1 MGAHRGSSAA
11 GTLPSL
17 LPRTTSRPPLLH
29 YCFVINSLRSSP
41 SFPILYWADQEEEEK
56 MEPPMLDPISMFP
69 IIIIIINH
77 LPPLS
82 EYNGIV
88 APPLPFHTSSLY
100 FRALASSPVHGPCLF
115 GAGGLLFGVGAAAAA
130 AARRAARRMATL
142 LIGLFPCRLR
152 SCLTISRRY
161 MYFFFFLWS
170 YSSIYTWWV
179 VYVVVVYTLW

>member
-1 MGAHRGSSAA
+1 
-11 GTLPSL
+11 
-17 LPRTTSRPPLLH
+17 
-29 YCFVINSLRSSP
+29 
-41 SFPILYWADQEEEEK
+41 
-56 MEPPMLDPISMFP
+56 MLDPISMFP

-115 GAGGLLFGVGAAAAA
+115 GGGGILFGVGAAASAAA
-130 AARRAARRMATL
+130 AARMAARRMARL

-152 SCLTISRRY
+152 SCLTIPRRY
-161 MYFFFFLWS
+161 MYFFFFMILLVDL
-170 YSSIYTWWV
+170 YLMGCVCGGCLYFV
-179 VYVVVVYTLW
+179 L

>member
-1 MGAHRGSSAA
+1 
-11 GTLPSL
+11 
-17 LPRTTSRPPLLH
+17 
-29 YCFVINSLRSSP
+29 
-41 SFPILYWADQEEEEK
+41 
-56 MEPPMLDPISMFP
+56 MLDPISMFP
-69 IIIIIINH
+69 IIINH

-115 GAGGLLFGVGAAAAA
+115 GAGGILFGVGAAAAA
-130 AARRAARRMATL
+130 ARRTARRMATL

-161 MYFFFFLWS
+161 MYFFFFYDLTRR
-170 YSSIYTWWV
+170 SILDGLCMWWLFILCDSCCMLEECCLIGCPLCGDERV
-179 VYVVVVYTLW
+179 LR